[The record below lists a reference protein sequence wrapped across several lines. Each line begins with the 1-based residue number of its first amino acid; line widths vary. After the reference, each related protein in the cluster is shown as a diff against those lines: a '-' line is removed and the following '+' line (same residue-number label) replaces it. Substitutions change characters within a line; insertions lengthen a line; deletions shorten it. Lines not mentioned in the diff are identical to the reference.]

1 MKPTKKILFVCPY
14 PVGQQAG
21 QRFKYEQYFDLFKQ
35 NNFTI
40 ETSPFIHTKLWN
52 VLYKKGNYLTKI
64 IFTLYGY
71 LKRIYLIP
79 FLNKYDAIYIFMW
92 VVPVGG
98 NLIEKIYVKNSKK
111 TIYDIE
117 DNILINFKKKDNI
130 ISFLRSEKKI
140 TYLIKK
146 SDFVITSSPM
156 LSKTCEN
163 ISGGS
168 NTVEY
173 ISASIKLNK
182 YEPIKKHIEKQDI
195 VIGWT
200 GTHSSKKYL
209 DILGNLFI
217 ELKNKYP
224 KIKIK
229 IISNFSYQIK
239 SANIKNT
246 IWNKDTEIRDLL
258 EIDIGIYPLS
268 VDEWVEGK
276 SGLKALQFMALGI
289 PVVATSVGM
298 SKQIIDNMKNGI
310 LVNNKDA
317 EWFNAIEI
325 LIKDYNLRNLIGKN
339 SRKTVGAKYS
349 TDIIGNQYLKILN
362 SL

>member
-21 QRFKYEQYFDLFKQ
+21 QRFKYEQYFKLFQK
-35 NNFTI
+35 NRFNI
-40 ETSPFIHTKLWN
+40 EVSPFIHPILWK
-52 VLYKKGNYLTKI
+52 VLYKKGNYFKK
-64 IFTLYGY
+64 FVFSLYGY
-71 LKRIYLIP
+71 LRRICLIP

-92 VVPVGG
+92 VVPIGG
-98 NLIEKIYVKNSKK
+98 NIIEKIYLKASNKV
-111 TIYDIE
+111 IYDIE
-117 DNILINFKKKDNI
+117 DNILINFKRKDNF

-140 TYLIKK
+140 IYLIKN
-146 SDFVITSSPM
+146 SDYIITSSPM

-163 ISGGS
+163 ISGGLKK
-168 NTVEY
+168 VKY
-173 ISASIKLNK
+173 ISASIQLNR
-182 YEPIKKHIEKQDI
+182 YQPIKKHIEKNKI

-209 DILGNLFI
+209 DIL
-217 ELKNKYP
+217 KNVFVKIKKKYP
-224 KIKIK
+224 ESQIK
-229 IISNFSYQIK
+229 IISNFDYKIE
-239 SANIKNT
+239 NIHINNT
-246 IWNKDTEIRDLL
+246 LWNKETEIKDLL

-268 VDEWVEGK
+268 LDKWVEGK
-276 SGLKALQFMALGI
+276 SGLKALQYMALGI

-310 LVNNKDA
+310 LVHNNDA
-317 EWFNAIEI
+317 EWIDAIER
-325 LIKDYNLRNLIGKN
+325 LIKDYNLRNLIGNN
-339 SRKTVGAKYS
+339 SKKTIFEKYS